1 MARHPVLRQTG
12 GMLREL
18 DLPAALTT
26 RSGSYLLRNPVS
38 ADLEALILLLSDD
51 PISASRGDVDSDD
64 DHPLYRAALERI
76 IEDPANSLLVVVD
89 QTGAVIA
96 TLQLTVIP
104 GMARRGATR
113 LLVEAVRV
121 GSAQRSNGIGGSMMR
136 WVTGT
141 AAIGL
146 GAQLVQLTSDAART
160 DAHRFYQRL
169 GFTPSHIGYKYNVT
183 VVP

>member
-1 MARHPVLRQTG
+1 MPQTG
-12 GMLREL
+12 GMLRDL
-18 DLPAALTT
+18 DLPATLTT
-26 RSGSYLLRNPVS
+26 RSGSYLIRNAVS

-51 PISASRGDVDSDD
+51 PVSAGCGDVASDD
-64 DHPLYRAALERI
+64 DRPLYGAALDRI
-76 IEDPANSLLVVVD
+76 VEDPANSLLVVVD
-89 QTGAVIA
+89 LAGGVIA
-96 TLQLTVIP
+96 TMQLTVIP

-169 GFTPSHIGYKYNVT
+169 GFAASHIGYKYNVK
-183 VVP
+183 VVQ